1 MEIGHAIL
9 YKVWVLKQYLKFKEN
24 WTAWMWSEKIENEKN
39 LETEMQYYFFHN
51 TCNGFK
57 PLFSGNIKVTKIFYN
72 RMTFL
77 NSTNI

>member
-1 MEIGHAIL
+1 
-9 YKVWVLKQYLKFKEN
+9 
-24 WTAWMWSEKIENEKN
+24 MWSEKIENEKN